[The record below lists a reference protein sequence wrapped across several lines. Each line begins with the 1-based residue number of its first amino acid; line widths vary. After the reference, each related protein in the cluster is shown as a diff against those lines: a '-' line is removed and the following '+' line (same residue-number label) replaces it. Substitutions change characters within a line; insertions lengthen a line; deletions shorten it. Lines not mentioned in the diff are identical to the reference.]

1 MHNVSANSGEANT
14 RLLNCRV
21 LSGLTEKLT
30 LEAGLCPHTLPYR
43 SMYVCDREGREQQ
56 TPQEEKKYHLLENS
70 QRSQSNSVAVTQ
82 YRVT

>member
-56 TPQEEKKYHLLENS
+56 TPQEEKNTTSLRTAKGHSLTLL
-70 QRSQSNSVAVTQ
+70 Q
-82 YRVT
+82 